1 MFTEA
6 KICSLRAKVWHIA
19 LFHENVLFFQINLV
33 FPLLSK
39 SAFDPDADLFG

>member
-6 KICSLRAKVWHIA
+6 KIQVLCAEVWHIA
-19 LFHENVLFFQINLV
+19 LFYENFLFFQINLV

-39 SAFDPDADLFG
+39 SAFDPDAYLFG